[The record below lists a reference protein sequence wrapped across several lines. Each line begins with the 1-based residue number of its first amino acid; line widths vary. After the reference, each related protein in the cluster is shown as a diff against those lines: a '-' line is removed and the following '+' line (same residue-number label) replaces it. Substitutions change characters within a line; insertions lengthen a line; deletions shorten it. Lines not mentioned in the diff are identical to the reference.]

1 MNRTRQA
8 KPLSQ
13 VLQEIDTL
21 DKKCK
26 RIAQL
31 LGYRSSEIPKTYR
44 QFISLCNSLSIVF
57 LQFNLQHQTLRT
69 LNRAVQCD
77 VSMFFEGS
85 IEDRTW
91 YGRALLYC
99 NLGYLM
105 LLLQDVPSSLKFL
118 YDGES
123 LLLEIREMSPE
134 LDHNVEDLTLAHAS
148 LTFAILCKIGR
159 LSNAEKYLEIAINQ
173 YNSLVRKSRTS
184 RLSKTA
190 VANLYCLLIPAVKV
204 IASHKD
210 KKMIL
215 ASEVAK
221 EVLGKVSERDI
232 AGVLLLQKYV
242 NTAEEGLDFITS
254 EEFRNILF
262 VTCFFPFIVNSTPV
276 IDFEELI
283 FEQERMRDVP
293 INLSEIGINQIA
305 TEDQDLYSLIMQEAL
320 SNVKNNH

>member
-1 MNRTRQA
+1 MNRNRQT
-8 KPLSQ
+8 KSLSQ
-13 VLQEIDTL
+13 VLNEVDNL

-57 LQFNLQHQTLRT
+57 LQFNLNQQSFNI

-91 YGRALLYC
+91 FGRALLYC

-105 LLLQDVPSSLKFL
+105 IQINDTPSSLKFL
-118 YDGES
+118 YDAES
-123 LLLEIREMSPE
+123 LLLEIREMSSE
-134 LDHNVEDLTLAHAS
+134 VDYNVEDLTLAHAS

-159 LSNAEKYLEIAINQ
+159 VSNAQKYLDIAVSQ
-173 YNSLVRKSRTS
+173 YNSIARKARNT
-184 RLSKTA
+184 RLNKTGI
-190 VANLYCLLIPAVKV
+190 ANLYCLLIPALK
-204 IASHKD
+204 ILHSHEE

-215 ASEVAK
+215 ASEVAREILLK
-221 EVLGKVSERDI
+221 VNEVDI
-232 AGVLLLQKYV
+232 AGALLLQKYI
-242 NTAEEGLDFITS
+242 NTADEGLEMINS
-254 EEFRNILF
+254 EEYRNILF
-262 VTCFFPFIVNSTPV
+262 VTSFFPFISNTTPV

-283 FEQERMRDVP
+283 FEQERTKDLP
-293 INLSEIGINQIA
+293 LNLSDFLN
-305 TEDQDLYSLIMQEAL
+305 THSLSEDQDLYSLLMQEAL